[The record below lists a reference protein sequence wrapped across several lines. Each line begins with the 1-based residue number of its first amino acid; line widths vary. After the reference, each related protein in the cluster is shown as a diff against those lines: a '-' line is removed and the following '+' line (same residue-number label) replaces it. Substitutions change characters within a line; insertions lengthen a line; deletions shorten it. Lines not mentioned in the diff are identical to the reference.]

1 MESKK
6 CFYCRKKLPLI
17 MFNVNNCVYKVKADM
32 NRTVSCRLCSLRRA
46 FKLNGYLTKIDGK
59 FIFIEAGKKE
69 IVKKFLIGK

>member
-46 FKLNGYLTKIDGK
+46 FKLNGYLNKVDGK

>member
-6 CFYCRKKLPLI
+6 CFFCRKKLPLI

-32 NRTVSCRLCSLRRA
+32 NRTVSCRFCSIRRA
-46 FKLNGYLTKIDGK
+46 FKLGGYLNKIDGK